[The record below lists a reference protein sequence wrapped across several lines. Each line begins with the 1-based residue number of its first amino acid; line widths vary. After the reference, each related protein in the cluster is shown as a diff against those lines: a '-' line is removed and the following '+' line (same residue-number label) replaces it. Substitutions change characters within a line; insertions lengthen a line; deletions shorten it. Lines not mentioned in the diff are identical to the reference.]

1 MRRRNAPSP
10 PYRLRWPRWETY
22 QHAPDG
28 WIYPASTGPK
38 WYDPTQEPALPT
50 ELTRIVRA
58 YGRARSSVVRTR
70 KKAAKNAIP
79 TDADAVKNAIVHFLQ
94 QFGFLGQTML
104 QERAGVRLA
113 EIEGRRQLATGDHFL
128 WVLKHA
134 SHVASCLEL
143 AGALSPGEHSNRP
156 ARALRALQFIEKIRP
171 RLFGALPLQIPTLG
185 RASQTIDLS
194 TLYKPDDTET
204 IKARALLRAYLEP
217 NLRGVERGYDPET
230 GQSVLKFT
238 ALIQLI
244 YWQVA
249 DWIDGERLRRC
260 EECQT
265 SFFARDDRQRFC
277 PRPLALGPGE
287 SLCAKRFHMRALRNT
302 DTTQRDSEATM

>member
-1 MRRRNAPSP
+1 MRRRNDPST
-10 PYRLRWPRWETY
+10 PYRLRWPRWERY

-28 WIYPASTGPK
+28 WIYPTSTGPE

-50 ELTRIVRA
+50 ELARIVRA

-70 KKAAKNAIP
+70 KKAAKKAMP
-79 TDADAVKNAIVHFLQ
+79 TGAEENRYTSRVNTATADAVKNAIVHFLQ

-104 QERAGVRLA
+104 QEPEGVRLV
-113 EIEGRRQLATGDHFL
+113 EIEGRRQLAPGDPSL
-128 WVLKHA
+128 WVLDHA
-134 SHVASCLEL
+134 SHVHICLEL
-143 AGALSPGEHSNRP
+143 AGALSPGEHSDGP
-156 ARALRALQFIEKIRP
+156 ERALRALRFIEETRP
-171 RLFGALPLQIPTLG
+171 RLFPGLPLRIPTLE
-185 RASQTIDLS
+185 RAYQTIDLS

-204 IKARALLRAYLEP
+204 IKARALLRAYLAP
-217 NLRGVERGYDPET
+217 NLGGVERGYDPET
-230 GQSVLKFT
+230 GRSVLKFT

-265 SFFARDDRQRFC
+265 PFFARDDRQRFVHV
-277 PRPLALGPGE
+277 RWRGGP
-287 SLCAKRFHMRALRNT
+287 AKASVRNAST
-302 DTTQRDSEATM
+302 CGP